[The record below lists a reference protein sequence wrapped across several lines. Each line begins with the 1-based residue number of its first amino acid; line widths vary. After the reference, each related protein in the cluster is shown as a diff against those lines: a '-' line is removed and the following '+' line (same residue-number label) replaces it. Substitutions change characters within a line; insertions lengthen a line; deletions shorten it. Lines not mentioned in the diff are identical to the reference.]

1 MNHPAE
7 LALHQYMENAANGK
21 STMSEDTIK
30 QVGLDVMGALGR
42 QFGGGNKR
50 DKFGLRM
57 SNVGRPTC
65 QLWYDKNEPEKALPL
80 PTTFVMNMMLGDIV
94 EAVFKG
100 LLKEAGVQYED
111 DAKVVLDLDDD
122 TSITGTYDIVID
134 GAVDDIKSA
143 SNWSYTNK
151 FESFDTL
158 RQGDAFGYVGQL
170 AGYAKASGKRA
181 GGWWVVNKANGQFKY
196 VPATGI
202 DIEEEV
208 GKIKETAD
216 AVEAN
221 TFERCFDAVP
231 ETFRGKPTGNTM
243 LGTECGF
250 CRYRFSCWP
259 EIQERPA
266 VMSKAKQPKTVAY
279 VYIADEHRTDTD
291 FFKDRAM

>member
-21 STMSEDTIK
+21 STMSEDTIR
-30 QVGLDVMGALGR
+30 QVSLDVAAALGR

-50 DKFGLRM
+50 GEFGLRM

-65 QLWYDKNEPEKALPL
+65 QLWFEKNEPEKALPL

-111 DAKVVLDLDDD
+111 DKKVTLDLDDD
-122 TSITGTYDIVID
+122 TSVSGTYDIVID

-158 RQGDAFGYVGQL
+158 RQGDAFGYVAQL
-170 AGYAKASGKRA
+170 AGYAKASGKRP

-196 VPATGI
+196 VPATGL
-202 DIEEEV
+202 DIVKEV
-208 GKIKETAD
+208 SHIQQTAD
-216 AVEAN
+216 SLKEN
-221 TFERCFDAVP
+221 KFERCFDAVD
-231 ETFRGKPTGNTM
+231 ETFRGKPTGNKI
-243 LGTECGF
+243 LSTECGF
-250 CRYRFSCWP
+250 CRYKFACWP
-259 EIQERPA
+259 GLQERPS
-266 VMSKAKQPKTVAY
+266 VKSQAKQPKTVSY
-279 VYIADEHRTDTD
+279 VSLAEEYA
-291 FFKDRAM
+291 

>member
-7 LALHQYMENAANGK
+7 LALHQYMENAASGK
-21 STMSEDTIK
+21 STMSVETIR
-30 QVGLDVMGALGR
+30 QVSLDVSSALAR

-65 QLWYDKNEPEKALPL
+65 QLWFEKNEPEKALPL
-80 PTTFVMNMMLGDIV
+80 PTTFVMNMMIGDIV

-111 DAKVVLDLDDD
+111 DAKVTLDLDDD
-122 TSITGTYDIVID
+122 TSVSGTYDIVID

-158 RQGDAFGYVGQL
+158 RQGDAFGYVAQL
-170 AGYAKASGKRA
+170 AGYAKAADKRA
-181 GGWWVVNKANGQFKY
+181 GGWWVVNKANGEFKY

-202 DIEEEV
+202 DIDKEV
-208 GKIKETAD
+208 GHIQQTAD
-216 AVEAN
+216 TLEEN
-221 TFERCFDAVP
+221 KFERCFDAVP
-231 ETFRGKPTGNTM
+231 EKFRGKETGNM
-243 LGTECGF
+243 VLDQNCVF
-250 CRYRFSCWP
+250 CRYRFACWP
-259 EIQERPA
+259 GLTERPA
-266 VMSKAKQPKTVAY
+266 VASQAKQPKTVAY
-279 VYIADEHRTDTD
+279 VSLAEEY
-291 FFKDRAM
+291 KNG